1 MAESR
6 LSADGKAL
14 EVTILGRE
22 FRIACPPGQEQEL
35 IDAVTYVDGKMRDI
49 RDGAKVMGA
58 ERVAIMAALN
68 IAHEH
73 LTTRV
78 AGPVDVSELRR
89 RITQLNASLDEA
101 LSEQDKLF

>member
-1 MAESR
+1 MSEGR

-35 IDAVTYVDGKMRDI
+35 LDAVTYVDNKMRDI

-73 LTTRV
+73 LTSRGCATTAV
-78 AGPVDVSELRR
+78 ATVQSPAVPYGSE
-89 RITQLNASLDEA
+89 SLEPMR
-101 LSEQDKLF
+101 

>member
-1 MAESR
+1 MGEAR

-35 IDAVTYVDGKMRDI
+35 LDACTYLDNKMRDI

-78 AGPVDVSELRR
+78 AGPLDVSELRR
-89 RITQLNASLDEA
+89 RVSVLNASLDEA